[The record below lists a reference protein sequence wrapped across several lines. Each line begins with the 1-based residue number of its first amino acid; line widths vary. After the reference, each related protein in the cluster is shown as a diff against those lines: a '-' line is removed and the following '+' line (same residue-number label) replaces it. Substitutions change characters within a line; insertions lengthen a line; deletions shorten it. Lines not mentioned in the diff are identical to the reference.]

1 MRLYGHQGQGATA
14 GGIWTRPHACSGARG
29 PQWSATGK
37 ARRIARGGRLWYVAS
52 MTGQAT
58 APPPEPTDAPPAAQ
72 TRGPWSVLRQ
82 RDFRLLCAGLLISNT
97 GTRIQQL
104 AQYWLLWELTRSAWA
119 LGLYGLFRTVP
130 FLGVSLYA
138 GVLADRLDRR
148 RLLAWSNGASMVF
161 PLAIDALVAAGR
173 AEPWHIYL
181 MALCSATADSF
192 DNPARQALIPTL
204 VPRAQLMSAL
214 SLMNGLRRIA
224 TLVGPSLGGLI
235 ILWLGTAGAF
245 YVNGLSYG
253 AVVIAALLMRAP
265 LPTAGG
271 ASTRAWSMVREG
283 LAYVRQHEILGTLL
297 AVETVVTLCTAYQS
311 IMPVFADD
319 VLGVGPAGLGLLMTA
334 PGVGAVLGSIVLVSR
349 GDVRAKGR
357 WLLVSGGL
365 FGLAMLAFALSR
377 DFVLSLAALAVV
389 GCMDAVYAAVRNTI
403 VQLAAPEAFRGR
415 VVSVQ
420 TIAQR
425 GLSPSGSFVTG
436 SLAAM
441 IGAPLAVAV
450 LGVVTT
456 ALVLWRGLAL
466 PALRDYR
473 DDASG

>member
-1 MRLYGHQGQGATA
+1 
-14 GGIWTRPHACSGARG
+14 
-29 PQWSATGK
+29 
-37 ARRIARGGRLWYVAS
+37 
-52 MTGQAT
+52 MTGMAT
-58 APPPEPTDAPPAAQ
+58 APLPEPPNAAPNAGPF
-72 TRGPWSVLRQ
+72 GPWSVLRQ
-82 RDFRLLCAGLLISNT
+82 RDFRLLCTGLLVSNT

-104 AQYWLLWELTRSAWA
+104 AQYWLLWELTHSAWS

-130 FLGVSLYA
+130 FMAMSLYA
-138 GVLADRLDRR
+138 GVLADRMDRR
-148 RLLAWSNGASMVF
+148 RLLVWSNGASMFF
-161 PLAIDALVAAGR
+161 PLAIGALVAMGR

-181 MALCSATADSF
+181 MAFCSATADSF

-204 VPRAQLMSAL
+204 VPRDQLMSAL
-214 SLMNGLRRIA
+214 SVMNGLRRIA
-224 TLVGPSLGGLI
+224 TLVGPSIGGLV

-253 AVVIAALLMRAP
+253 GVVIAALLMRAP
-265 LPTAGG
+265 LPTPGTG
-271 ASTRAWSMVREG
+271 STRALSMVREG
-283 LAYVRQHEILGTLL
+283 LAYVRHHEILATLL

-334 PGVGAVLGSIVLVSR
+334 PGLGAVLGSIALVSR

-365 FGLAMLAFALSR
+365 FGVSMIVFALSR
-377 DFVLSLAALAVV
+377 DFVLSLAALVVV

-403 VQLAAPEAFRGR
+403 VQIAAPEGYRGR

-420 TIAQR
+420 TISQR
-425 GLSPSGSFVTG
+425 GLSPSGNFVTG
-436 SLAAM
+436 SLAALL
-441 IGAPLAVAV
+441 GAPIALAV

-456 ALVLWRGLAL
+456 AIVLWRGFSM
-466 PALRDYR
+466 PALRHYGEDEP
-473 DDASG
+473 S

>member
-1 MRLYGHQGQGATA
+1 
-14 GGIWTRPHACSGARG
+14 
-29 PQWSATGK
+29 
-37 ARRIARGGRLWYVAS
+37 

-58 APPPEPTDAPPAAQ
+58 ASLPEPTRAA
-72 TRGPWSVLRQ
+72 TSTGSRGPWSVLRQ
-82 RDFRLLCAGLLISNT
+82 RDFRLLCLGLLVSNT
-97 GTRIQQL
+97 GTRVQQL
-104 AQYWLLWELTRSAWA
+104 AQNWLLWELTHSAWA

-130 FLGVSLYA
+130 FLVVSLYA

-148 RLLAWSNGASMVF
+148 RLLVWSNSVSMVY
-161 PLAIDALVAAGR
+161 PLALGTLVALGR
-173 AEPWHIYL
+173 VEPWHIYL
-181 MALCSATADSF
+181 MALLSATADSF

-235 ILWLGTAGAF
+235 VLWLGTAGAF

-253 AVVIAALLMRAP
+253 AVVLAALLMRAP
-265 LPTAGG
+265 LPSPST

-283 LAYVRQHEILGTLL
+283 LAYVRQHELLGTLL
-297 AVETVVTLCTAYQS
+297 AVETVVTLCTSYQA

-319 VLGVGPAGLGLLMTA
+319 VLGVGPAGLGLLMSA
-334 PGVGAVLGSIVLVSR
+334 PGLGAVLGSVALVSR

-365 FGLAMLAFALSR
+365 FGMSLLAFALSR
-377 DFVLSLAALAVV
+377 DFVLSLAALVVV

-420 TIAQR
+420 AIAQR
-425 GLSPSGSFVTG
+425 GLSPSGNFVTG
-436 SLAAM
+436 SLAAV
-441 IGAPLAVAV
+441 IGAPLAVAL
-450 LGVVTT
+450 LGGVTT
-456 ALVLWRGLAL
+456 ALVLWRGVAL

-473 DDASG
+473 DD